1 MDETSAVGKTEKI
14 GVILLSGLTAA
25 IALNFF
31 LIPAKV
37 LSAGMNGV
45 AQLIVAVGWEQ
56 FGLHLS
62 TGLFIL
68 LLNVPIFILGFIKLG
83 KASTWMSFINVVVV
97 SLITMILPQGEIT
110 NNILVNS
117 LIGGVL
123 LGVGVAYSLKWV
135 SQRRNGHPLIDF
147 IKTTGKTV
155 GKYMFM
161 LNGIIV
167 MLSGFI
173 FSWESALYT
182 IISIFAMSYV
192 VDMLHTSHQKV
203 TALIITTKAE
213 SVGKNIS
220 KHVFRGMTLLPS
232 VGGYS
237 GVPGNMIMMVVTRYE
252 IYDLEQAVLEA
263 DENAFINFVPTQSI
277 TGRFATD
284 DEQRT
289 FKTTGVFPELKVN
302 KRIVPKENESK
313 SVIYK
318 GIKTSY
324 DLNRSSK
331 EVSTMPYTEAE
342 SEAIKERVL
351 AALETVID
359 PELGIDI
366 VNLGLIY
373 EIEFDG
379 KQAIQLLK

>member
-1 MDETSAVGKTEKI
+1 M
-14 GVILLSGLTAA
+14 
-25 IALNFF
+25 
-31 LIPAKV
+31 
-37 LSAGMNGV
+37 
-45 AQLIVAVGWEQ
+45 
-56 FGLHLS
+56 
-62 TGLFIL
+62 
-68 LLNVPIFILGFIKLG
+68 
-83 KASTWMSFINVVVV
+83 
-97 SLITMILPQGEIT
+97 GER
-110 NNILVNS
+110 LV
-117 LIGGVL
+117 
-123 LGVGVAYSLKWV
+123 
-135 SQRRNGHPLIDF
+135 HDHF
-147 IKTTGKTV
+147 H
-155 GKYMFM
+155 
-161 LNGIIV
+161 
-167 MLSGFI
+167 
-173 FSWESALYT
+173 
-182 IISIFAMSYV
+182 FAMSYV

-302 KRIVPKENESK
+302 KRIVPKENESE

-379 KQAIQLLK
+379 ETGDTVIKMTLTTMGCPLADVLTEQIHEALSDIPEVKNPEVKLVWYPAWTTDKNEPLCTDRVGDSLGDLLIPMQRLLVS

>member
-1 MDETSAVGKTEKI
+1 MSKLWTKHQQSERLKKI

-68 LLNVPIFILGFIKLG
+68 LLNVPIFIF
-83 KASTWMSFINVVVV
+83 
-97 SLITMILPQGEIT
+97 
-110 NNILVNS
+110 
-117 LIGGVL
+117 GGVL
-123 LGVGVAYSLKWV
+123 LGVGVAYSLKMGFTTGGMDIL
-135 SQRRNGHPLIDF
+135 SLILS
-147 IKTTGKTV
+147 KTTGKTV

-302 KRIVPKENESK
+302 KK
-313 SVIYK
+313 
-318 GIKTSY
+318 
-324 DLNRSSK
+324 NR
-331 EVSTMPYTEAE
+331 P
-342 SEAIKERVL
+342 
-351 AALETVID
+351 
-359 PELGIDI
+359 
-366 VNLGLIY
+366 
-373 EIEFDG
+373 
-379 KQAIQLLK
+379 

>member
-1 MDETSAVGKTEKI
+1 MSKLWTKHQQSERLKKI

-97 SLITMILPQGEIT
+97 SLIMMILPQGEIT

-123 LGVGVAYSLKWV
+123 LGVGVAYSLKMGFTTGGMDIL
-135 SQRRNGHPLIDF
+135 SLILS
-147 IKTTGKTV
+147 KTTGKTV

-302 KRIVPKENESK
+302 KK
-313 SVIYK
+313 
-318 GIKTSY
+318 
-324 DLNRSSK
+324 NR
-331 EVSTMPYTEAE
+331 P
-342 SEAIKERVL
+342 
-351 AALETVID
+351 
-359 PELGIDI
+359 
-366 VNLGLIY
+366 
-373 EIEFDG
+373 
-379 KQAIQLLK
+379 

>member
-1 MDETSAVGKTEKI
+1 MSKLWTKHQQSERLKKI

-123 LGVGVAYSLKWV
+123 LGVGVAYSLKMGFTTGGMDIL
-135 SQRRNGHPLIDF
+135 SLILS
-147 IKTTGKTV
+147 KTTGKTV

-213 SVGKNIS
+213 SVGKNICENGIVQYES
-220 KHVFRGMTLLPS
+220 RTLLPS

-302 KRIVPKENESK
+302 KK
-313 SVIYK
+313 
-318 GIKTSY
+318 
-324 DLNRSSK
+324 NR
-331 EVSTMPYTEAE
+331 P
-342 SEAIKERVL
+342 
-351 AALETVID
+351 
-359 PELGIDI
+359 
-366 VNLGLIY
+366 
-373 EIEFDG
+373 
-379 KQAIQLLK
+379 

>member
-1 MDETSAVGKTEKI
+1 MSKLWTKHQQSERLKKI

-45 AQLIVAVGWEQ
+45 AQLIVAVGLEQ

-97 SLITMILPQGEIT
+97 SFMTMILPQGEIT
-110 NNILVNS
+110 NNILVNA

-123 LGVGVAYSLKWV
+123 LGVGVAYSLKMGFTTGGMDIL
-135 SQRRNGHPLIDF
+135 SLILS
-147 IKTTGKTV
+147 KTTGKTV

-213 SVGKNIS
+213 TVGKNIS
-220 KHVFRGMTLLPS
+220 QHVFRGMTLLPS

-302 KRIVPKENESK
+302 KK
-313 SVIYK
+313 
-318 GIKTSY
+318 
-324 DLNRSSK
+324 NR
-331 EVSTMPYTEAE
+331 P
-342 SEAIKERVL
+342 
-351 AALETVID
+351 
-359 PELGIDI
+359 
-366 VNLGLIY
+366 
-373 EIEFDG
+373 
-379 KQAIQLLK
+379 

>member
-1 MDETSAVGKTEKI
+1 VKEKWHVSNLWMKHQQSERLKKI

-45 AQLIVAVGWEQ
+45 AQLIVAVGLEQ

-83 KASTWMSFINVVVV
+83 KSSTWLSFVNVVVV
-97 SLITMILPQGEIT
+97 SLLTMVLPQGEIT
-110 NNILVNS
+110 NNILVNA

-123 LGVGVAYSLKWV
+123 LGVGVAYSLKMGFTTGGMDILSLV
-135 SQRRNGHPLIDF
+135 LS
-147 IKTTGKTV
+147 KTTGNTV

-167 MLSGFI
+167 MVSGFI

-213 SVGKNIS
+213 AVGKNIS
-220 KHVFRGMTLLPS
+220 KHIFRGMTLLPS

-302 KRIVPKENESK
+302 KK
-313 SVIYK
+313 
-318 GIKTSY
+318 
-324 DLNRSSK
+324 NR
-331 EVSTMPYTEAE
+331 P
-342 SEAIKERVL
+342 
-351 AALETVID
+351 
-359 PELGIDI
+359 
-366 VNLGLIY
+366 
-373 EIEFDG
+373 
-379 KQAIQLLK
+379 